1 MNDIQD
7 YFLCDNCA
15 NKDFKLVYNFSLKFN
30 RVNFSDSLIYDKLTK
45 EMYQCTKCQ
54 KIFTKKQIEDG
65 LDEHKKRRKN
75 D

>member
-15 NKDFKLVYNFSLKFN
+15 NKDFKLIYNFSLKFH
-30 RVNFSDSLIYDKLTK
+30 RVNFSDDLIYDNLT
-45 EMYQCTKCQ
+45 EERYQCTECRE
-54 KIFTKKQIEDG
+54 IFTKKQIEDG
-65 LDEHKKRRKN
+65 LDEYKKRRKN

>member
-7 YFLCDNCA
+7 YFLCNNCA

-30 RVNFSDSLIYDKLTK
+30 RVNFSDSLIYDKLIK

-65 LDEHKKRRKN
+65 LDEYKKRRKN

>member
-15 NKDFKLVYNFSLKFN
+15 NKDFKLIYNFSLKFH
-30 RVNFSDSLIYDKLTK
+30 RVNFSDDLIYDNLT
-45 EMYQCTKCQ
+45 EERYQCTECQ
-54 KIFTKKQIEDG
+54 EIFTKKQIEDG
-65 LDEHKKRRKN
+65 LDEYKKRRKN